1 MTGWPLACAATTLA
15 LICSN
20 WALRSGWCDPSSVL
34 RLNWRENPSFTSSLR
49 TVSGPIGCPISV
61 SSAASFSRLFETQ
74 IKGRIGSPSVA
85 GSTRRLSAGIRPG
98 SLSQSARRPPPAR
111 RTRPFGSG
119 SASRSSSPRLI
130 VERASPVLIEMRAHR
145 LPALPNRSPV
155 DHATDLRRFAAHR
168 NPQGPSH
175 SAAGPQIAIQ
185 LMFGLSLAFATISL
199 AVGFASV
206 HAALNDQP
214 WPYIPLWFGQYINL
228 LGLPFFIGTIFG
240 AIWALPSKKRQRKH
254 PTEITQ
260 VRSFES

>member
-1 MTGWPLACAATTLA
+1 MTGWPMACAATTLA

-61 SSAASFSRLFETQ
+61 SSAAAKRAA
-74 IKGRIGSPSVA
+74 PAA
-85 GSTRRLSAGIRPG
+85 GAANAPFRQRFRVEIILA
-98 SLSQSARRPPPAR
+98 AVDR
-111 RTRPFGSG
+111 RTREPGDLRDNG
-119 SASRSSSPRLI
+119 KA
-130 VERASPVLIEMRAHR
+130 ASPSCPHLDCRKQPAPTLIEMRAHR

-185 LMFGLSLAFATISL
+185 LMFGLSL
-199 AVGFASV
+199 
-206 HAALNDQP
+206 
-214 WPYIPLWFGQYINL
+214 
-228 LGLPFFIGTIFG
+228 
-240 AIWALPSKKRQRKH
+240 
-254 PTEITQ
+254 
-260 VRSFES
+260 VRFN